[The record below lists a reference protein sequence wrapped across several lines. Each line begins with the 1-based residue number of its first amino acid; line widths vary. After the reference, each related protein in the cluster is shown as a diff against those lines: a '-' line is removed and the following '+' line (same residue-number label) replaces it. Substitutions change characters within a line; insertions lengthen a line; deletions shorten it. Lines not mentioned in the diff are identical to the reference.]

1 MRHVSSTPPLVITA
15 ALCYGVA
22 KVRTR
27 SAIVPTRE
35 DKGTSFCLSR
45 WLPARRVAQDT
56 ADVERAAPLTLPD
69 SESTDS

>member
-35 DKGTSFCLSR
+35 DNG
-45 WLPARRVAQDT
+45 LPSACRAGRPAHPVAQDT
-56 ADVERAAPLTLPD
+56 ADVELAAPMTLPD